1 LIWWM
6 LAREVL
12 RLRGTLANR
21 ETEWDVM
28 TDLYF
33 YRDPESEEQKEIAEE
48 KIPGAEEVVGESG
61 FVTASADWEMSGGPA
76 FAAPAATAVAGGS
89 WDAEP
94 VDWASGQP
102 AAAAAQDWAAETT
115 AAAPDAGGW

>member
-1 LIWWM
+1 M

-12 RLRGTLANR
+12 RLRGTIASR
-21 ETEWDVM
+21 DTEWDVM

-48 KIPGAEEVVGESG
+48 KVPGAEEVVAESG
-61 FVTASADWEMSGGPA
+61 FVAAANDWNDPA
-76 FAAPAATAVAGGS
+76 FAAAPAAAAGGS

-94 VDWASGQP
+94 ADWAAAP
-102 AAAAAQDWAAETT
+102 AAAAPADWAAETT
-115 AAAPDAGGW
+115 AAAPEASGW